1 LGKVVTSSGLQDFIE
16 TGAVTEVKNHVKGDK
31 SLPGETPVETTVAVT
46 PPPAPPKQPDATA
59 GTAPEVPPAP
69 APEAPAAIVPPAAS
83 VDPDDLP
90 DPYLGLSEDDKGY
103 ILAAPDE
110 SERVRRL
117 VGKRH
122 KIAKQEEALRKTAE
136 EEAKDA
142 EAFAKNQF
150 ERARLAEARAAEL
163 ERELQSA
170 KTQKSAPAAPAAP
183 EPPKAPDIKEFTS
196 PEGVVDWSKFI
207 DAKDQF
213 ADARAAHAA
222 EQERAK
228 IAQEKQAEERAKVEA
243 EFRSRLEKA
252 QIKYP
257 DFLEV
262 VGATDVLVQ
271 DAVLQ
276 FVTESDY
283 GADITYYMANHPD
296 FTDRI
301 RKLSPAKAVAEVGKL
316 ELAFEKPA
324 AVTPAPTPTPPPAP
338 AAPVVAPAPVAVV
351 PPPVAPKAPER
362 GGAPPPITPISA
374 QGSGT
379 VVTDPSKM
387 DFKQLRAYEKERARS
402 KRR

>member
-1 LGKVVTSSGLQDFIE
+1 MGKVVTSIGLQDFIE
-16 TGAVTEVKNHVKGDK
+16 TGAVTEVQNHVKGDK
-31 SLPGETPVETTVAVT
+31 SLPGATPVETVVVVA

-59 GTAPEVPPAP
+59 GTPPEVSPAP
-69 APEAPAAIVPPAAS
+69 APEAPAAGTPSAAAS
-83 VDPDDLP
+83 DPDDLP

-110 SERVRRL
+110 SERIRRL

-122 KIAKQEEALRKTAE
+122 KIMRQEEALRKQAQ
-136 EEAKDA
+136 EEAQDA
-142 EAFAKNQF
+142 ESFAKNQF

-163 ERELQSA
+163 ERELQAA
-170 KTQKSAPAAPAAP
+170 KQQQPAAPAPAAP
-183 EPPKAPDIKEFTS
+183 EPPKGPTKEEFTNA
-196 PEGVVDWSKFI
+196 EGVVDWDKLT
-207 DAKDQF
+207 DAK
-213 ADARAAHAA
+213 AKYAA
-222 EQERAK
+222 EQAVANERMK
-228 IAQEKQAEERAKVEA
+228 IAQEKQAQERARIEA
-243 EFRSRLEKA
+243 EFKARLEKA

-262 VGATDVLVQ
+262 VGATDVLVP

-276 FVTESDY
+276 FITESDY
-283 GADITYYMANHPD
+283 GADITYHMANHAD
-296 FTDRI
+296 FTDKI
-301 RKLSPAKAVAEVGKL
+301 RQLSPTKALAEVGKL
-316 ELAFEKPA
+316 ELTFEKPA
-324 AVTPAPTPTPPPAP
+324 AVTPAPTPIPPSAP

-351 PPPVAPKAPER
+351 PPPAAPKAPER

-387 DFKQLRAYEKERARS
+387 DFKQLRAYEREKARS

>member
-1 LGKVVTSSGLQDFIE
+1 MGKVVTSTGLQDFIE

-31 SLPGETPVETTVAVT
+31 SLPGATPVETVAVVA
-46 PPPAPPKQPDATA
+46 PPPAPPVQPDATA
-59 GTAPEVPPAP
+59 ATAPEVPPPP
-69 APEAPAAIVPPAAS
+69 APEAPAAVVAP
-83 VDPDDLP
+83 DPDELP
-90 DPYLGLSEDDKGY
+90 DPYLGLSDDDKGY

-110 SERVRRL
+110 TERVRRL

-122 KIAKQEEALRKTAE
+122 KAMKQEEALRRQAE

-142 EAFAKNQF
+142 ESFAKNQF
-150 ERARLAEARAAEL
+150 ERARLAEARATEL
-163 ERELQSA
+163 ERELQAA
-170 KTQKSAPAAPAAP
+170 KTQKPAPAPPAAP

-243 EFRSRLEKA
+243 AFRARLEKA
-252 QIKYP
+252 QSKYP

-262 VGATDVLVQ
+262 VGATDVLVP

-276 FVTESDY
+276 FITESEY
-283 GADITYYMANHPD
+283 GADITYHMANHAD
-296 FTDRI
+296 FTDKI
-301 RKLSPAKAVAEVGKL
+301 RQLSPVKALAEIGKL
-316 ELAFEKPA
+316 EATFEKPA

-338 AAPVVAPAPVAVV
+338 AVPVVAPAPVAVV
-351 PPPVAPKAPER
+351 PPAPAPKAPER

-387 DFKQLRAYEKERARS
+387 DFKQLRAYEREKARS